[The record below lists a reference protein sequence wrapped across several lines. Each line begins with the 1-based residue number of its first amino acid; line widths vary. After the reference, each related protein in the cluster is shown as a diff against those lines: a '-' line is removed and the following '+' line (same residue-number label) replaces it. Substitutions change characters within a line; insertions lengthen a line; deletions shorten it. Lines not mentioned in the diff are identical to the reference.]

1 MKDKLKKLESQIL
14 AEVKQASN
22 LNMLKEIE
30 VKFLGRKGELTQ
42 ILKGLAGLR
51 SDEKKEIGKEANQ
64 VKIKANQEIKEK
76 QKELGSKEFNKNI
89 KKEWIDVT
97 LPAVKDYEVGHLHIL
112 SQVQNQI
119 DDIFES
125 MGFIIADGPELE
137 SEYYNFDALN
147 IPADH
152 PARDMWDT
160 VFIKEQSSS
169 AKASDDKK
177 NIKAEEQNR
186 LLLRTHTSPVQIR
199 AMKKYGAPLSVIVPG
214 TVYRYEATDARHE
227 HTFMQ
232 VEGLMIGENISL
244 TSLKGVMDSFLSK
257 LIKKNIKTRYRP
269 GYFPFV
275 EPGLELDLS
284 CILCNGK
291 GCAVCK
297 GTGWLEF
304 MGAGM
309 VHPNVLKAGGVNAKK
324 YQGFAFGFGLERL
337 VMLLYGIDD
346 IRLFR
351 SGDLRF
357 LKQF

>member
-14 AEVKQASN
+14 SEVNQASN

-30 VKFLGRKGELTQ
+30 VRFLGRKGELTQ
-42 ILKGLAGLR
+42 VLKGLAGLR
-51 SDEKKEIGKEANQ
+51 SGEKKEIGKEANE
-64 VKIKANQEIKEK
+64 IKARASKAMEER
-76 QKELGSKEFNKNI
+76 QKELGSKELAQNI
-89 KKEWIDVT
+89 KKEWIDAT
-97 LPAVKDYEVGHLHIL
+97 LPVVKDRDIGHSHIL
-112 SQVQNQI
+112 SKIQNQI
-119 DDIFES
+119 EDIFES

-147 IPADH
+147 IPANH

-160 VFIKEQSSS
+160 IFIKEQKS
-169 AKASDDKK
+169 KK
-177 NIKAEEQNR
+177 TEEQNR

-199 AMKKYGAPLSVIVPG
+199 AMKKYGAPINVIVPG

-227 HTFMQ
+227 HTFAQ
-232 VEGLMIGENISL
+232 VEGFMIGENISL
-244 TSLKGVMDSFLSK
+244 ANLKGVMDSFLSK

-275 EPGLELDLS
+275 EPGIELDLS
-284 CILCNGK
+284 CILCDGK

-297 GTGWLEF
+297 KTGWLEF

-309 VHPNVLKAGGVNAKK
+309 FHPNVLKAGGVNPKK
-324 YQGFAFGFGLERL
+324 FQGFAFGFGLDRL
-337 VMLLYGIDD
+337 AMLVCGIDD

-357 LKQF
+357 LSQF